1 VPGKTPVICTP
12 RFISSASDQNR
23 VVGRGQIVDV
33 LPF

>member
-1 VPGKTPVICTP
+1 VICTP
-12 RFISSASDQNR
+12 RFISSASGSEP